1 MYYFCPSFFHPR
13 FLYDTASQHRM
24 LGIGIKSQLYTR
36 KRRVGTCGEIGM
48 FSQPRGLFVG
58 CFPLFSASDVTIGY
72 LQWLELPHSCSTPV
86 PTPQNRIAQ
95 LLSHAGLGAPD
106 GVLVH
111 RLRRADHVAER
122 RLCLDLS
129 CFKLQPQ
136 WWRFPAAP
144 RSSWSLQINRILMY
158 THIHKVFKSLSWENL
173 SCVLRN

>member
-13 FLYDTASQHRM
+13 FLYDTLSQHRM
-24 LGIGIKSQLYTR
+24 LGIGVKSQLYTR

-48 FSQPRGLFVG
+48 FSQPRGLFAG
-58 CFPLFSASDVTIGY
+58 IFSFILCFWCYHWVPAVAGAPPLMFHA
-72 LQWLELPHSCSTPV
+72 C
-86 PTPQNRIAQ
+86 PQPPKPE
-95 LLSHAGLGAPD
+95 LLSHAGLRAPA
-106 GVLVH
+106 GVFVH
-111 RLRRADHVAER
+111 RLRRADHMAER

-136 WWRFPAAP
+136 WWRFPTAL

-158 THIHKVFKSLSWENL
+158 THVHKVFKSLSWENL